1 MRRRGREAALAAAPG
16 GPRAHGQVPALR
28 SIFRKLEAYGNGGP
42 RMSQPNQDPRV
53 PGWFPPWAA
62 RLSRLFFSGTTA
74 MFALHGNVH
83 DLVRLAP
90 DPDARYGTL
99 ADFLAGQLFGRWD
112 LVLHYDLARGLR
124 AFASSD
130 AERLKQMVVLANR
143 KAGDLTLARK
153 DPSAAFAMLDR
164 LVQNNI
170 MAEDN
175 DRISVAIL
183 IDHASFFVPAG
194 EPGRLSLTASSH
206 IVNLLN
212 WASSPHVKRLNM
224 AFVLIDERLAA
235 LSERLTTSPHVA
247 AIEIPLPDTAD
258 RQSFIPFAVGSRDF
272 AQASDYRAEELA
284 RLTAGVSLIDL
295 NVMVQ
300 SAFDGSQRLDSKLMR
315 TLKKQLLE
323 RQCQGLIEFIEPK
336 WTLDAVVGHQAVK
349 QRLREDAQLLKRG
362 EPQTL
367 PMGYLICGAVGTG
380 KTFLAQ
386 CTAGEIGIPCVVLKN
401 FRSKYVGE
409 TEGNLERV
417 LGVLRAMGPVV
428 VVIDEADAA
437 LGNRGQEGD
446 SGTSSR
452 VFSMIAAQM
461 GDTRYR
467 GRILWMLLTCRP
479 DLLPIDLKRQGRAEV
494 HIPLFYPGDPQEIRD
509 MFVSMARKLGAD
521 LDPADVPEVPHK
533 GLLSGADIEGLVG
546 RALRK
551 SLLSGAPQLTREALS
566 EAVQTFL
573 PSTEGMEKELQE
585 VAAIIECTDL
595 PFLPPE
601 IRNRIEAAGGRATL
615 VERLNV
621 LRRMVE
627 FHG

>member
-1 MRRRGREAALAAAPG
+1 
-16 GPRAHGQVPALR
+16 
-28 SIFRKLEAYGNGGP
+28 
-42 RMSQPNQDPRV
+42 MSQPNQDSRV
-53 PGWFPPWAA
+53 PAWFPSWAA
-62 RLSRLFFSGTTA
+62 RFSHLFFSGTTA
-74 MFALHGNVH
+74 MFAVHGNVH

-90 DPDARYGTL
+90 DPETRFGTL
-99 ADFLAGQLFGRWD
+99 ADFLAGQMFGRWD

-124 AFASSD
+124 AFAASD
-130 AERLKQMVVLANR
+130 GDRLKQMVVLANR
-143 KAGDLTLARK
+143 KVGDLALARK
-153 DPSAAFAMLDR
+153 DPGVAFAMLDR
-164 LVQNNI
+164 LVQTNI

-224 AFVLIDERLAA
+224 AFVLMDERLAA
-235 LSERLTTSPHVA
+235 ISERVATSPHVA
-247 AIEIPLPDTAD
+247 AIEIPLPDVAE
-258 RQSFIPFAVGSRDF
+258 RQSFIPFAAGSRDF
-272 AQASDYRAEELA
+272 SQASDYTAAELA
-284 RLTAGVSLIDL
+284 KLTAGVSLIDL

-300 SAFDGSQRLDSKLMR
+300 SAFEGSQRLDSKQMR

-336 WTLDAVVGHQAVK
+336 WTLDAVVGHEPVK

-362 EPQTL
+362 ESQTL

-437 LGNRGQEGD
+437 LGDRGQEGD

-452 VFSMIAAQM
+452 IFSMIAAQM

-494 HIPLFYPGDPQEIRD
+494 HIPLFYPDDQQEIRD
-509 MFVSMARKLGAD
+509 MFVSMARKLGTQ
-521 LDPADVPEVPHK
+521 LDPGHVPDVPQK

-551 SLLSGAPQLTREALS
+551 SLLSGAMQITPEALA
-566 EAVQTFL
+566 EAVQGFL
-573 PSTEGMEKELQE
+573 PSTEGVEKELQE

-595 PFLPPE
+595 PFLPEE
-601 IRNRIEAAGGRATL
+601 IQKKVDAAGGRARL
-615 VERLNV
+615 VERLSV

-627 FHG
+627 LNG